1 MWISGKI
8 SLKTEISQS
17 ELLEKFPKQEA
28 KIIEEKIVVETNKIP
43 FFADHKLVIT
53 TLKKNLYYRLS
64 VPSLGPFVFFMYLA
78 VIFLTGFTNWKTLV
92 VGGIVVTGIAFA
104 VYVINDKGARGYIQ
118 KYIKHLEEEEELVEK
133 ISPAVEG
140 SCPACGTV
148 NSPYSKK
155 CVGCGLS
162 LKSKKIKSVE
172 NHTGS
177 IPVKIKYKFDK

>member
-8 SLKTEISQS
+8 SLKTEISLS
-17 ELLEKFPKQEA
+17 ELLERFPKQDA
-28 KIIEEKIVVETNKIP
+28 KIDGKKIVVETNKIP

-53 TLKKNLYYRLS
+53 TRERTLHYRLS
-64 VPSLGPFVFFMYLA
+64 VPSFGPFIFFMYLA
-78 VIFLTGFTNWKTLV
+78 VIFLTGFTNWKTLL

-104 VYVINDKGARGYIQ
+104 VYVINDKGARGYVQ
-118 KYIKHLEEEEELVEK
+118 KYINHLEQEEELVEK
-133 ISPAVEG
+133 ISPSVEG

-162 LKSKKIKSVE
+162 LKSKKIKSVQ

-177 IPVKIKYKFDK
+177 IPVKINYKFDK